1 VSEATRFLPSREPID
16 SFGSGGFRFGGMSH
30 QGSVLVLPSGM
41 RAWPVSSLQQCSPD
55 DFSEFIRERSDID
68 MLLVGSGGTMDM
80 LPVAVRKYLTEH
92 GVSFEVMTT
101 SAAIHIYN
109 IVLGEG
115 RRVAA
120 GLVSVVDARVV

>member
-1 VSEATRFLPSREPID
+1 VREAARFLPTREPID
-16 SFGSGGFRFGGMSH
+16 NFGGGGFRFGGMSH
-30 QGSVLVLPSGM
+30 QGSLLILPSGM
-41 RAWPVSSLQQCSPD
+41 RAWPVSSLLHCEPD
-55 DFSEFIRERSDID
+55 DFSEFVRERSDFD
-68 MLLVGSGGTMDM
+68 MLLIGSGASMGM
-80 LPVAVRKYLTEH
+80 LPVAVRTYLVER
-92 GVSFEVMTT
+92 GIAFDVMTT

>member
-16 SFGSGGFRFGGMSH
+16 SFGAGGFRFGGMSH
-30 QGSVLVLPSGM
+30 QGSVLILPSGM
-41 RAWPVSSLQQCSPD
+41 RAWTVSALQQSTPV
-55 DFSEFIRERSDID
+55 DFAEFIRERSAID
-68 MLLVGSGGTMDM
+68 MLLIGSGGAMEM
-80 LPVAVRKYLTEH
+80 LPVVVRKHLVEH
-92 GVSFEVMTT
+92 GIAFDVMTT

-120 GLVSVVDARVV
+120 GLVSVADARVV